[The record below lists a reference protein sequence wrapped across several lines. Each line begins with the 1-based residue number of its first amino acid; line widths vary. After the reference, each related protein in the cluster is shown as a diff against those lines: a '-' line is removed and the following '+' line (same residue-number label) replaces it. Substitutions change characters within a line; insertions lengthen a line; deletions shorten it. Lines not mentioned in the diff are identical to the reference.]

1 MSKNSI
7 IVGALNKSMNDV
19 SSYSQFGND
28 LNYISVVAPGEF
40 VFTDTKKG
48 NYYNS
53 ELGTSYSTPVI
64 TAIASMLI
72 QEYENIFKKGS
83 DSIIFKSAF

>member
-40 VFTDTKKG
+40 VFTDTKKVTIIIQ
-48 NYYNS
+48 NL
-53 ELGTSYSTPVI
+53 EQVI
-64 TAIASMLI
+64 QLLS
-72 QEYENIFKKGS
+72 
-83 DSIIFKSAF
+83 

>member
-1 MSKNSI
+1 
-7 IVGALNKSMNDV
+7 MNDV

-83 DSIIFKSAF
+83 DSIIFKSGFNSWFNKNRYKSQIN